1 MVAGHLREKN
11 GYWHM
16 VITYR
21 DEMENRK
28 ERSFTTHLKA
38 KGNRRRAEEMLFE
51 KRRQITADLD
61 MRRNAKGIYVDA
73 YLMHWLERMQPTVSP
88 TTFKAYSLIVRKSIC
103 PYFQKMNLPIC
114 DLAPKHIAAYY
125 DSLLKRGLS
134 TTTVRR
140 HHANLHKALGC
151 AVIDGLLPEN
161 PANRVVPP
169 KVAPYT
175 ASYYSKVEC
184 QQLLAAIQGTDLELP
199 VTLALLLG
207 LRRSEVL
214 GLKWESFDFHCHTVH
229 ISHTVNEITG
239 GIVARDVTKR
249 KSSHRTLPLSPAVE
263 QLLMSRQR
271 ESGYICLNAHN
282 ELLKPSRLTSK
293 FKALLRENNLREI
306 RYHDLRHTCAA
317 LLIAARMPLI
327 DVSRWLGHSS
337 IAITADLYGHLE
349 FISKEQCASI
359 LENSI
364 FTKGNDA
371 NAI

>member
-1 MVAGHLREKN
+1 MVAGHLRAKN

-16 VITYR
+16 IIIYR
-21 DEMENRK
+21 DEMGNRK

-38 KGNRRRAEEMLFE
+38 KGNRRKAEEMLFE
-51 KRRQITADLD
+51 KRSQITAELD
-61 MRRNAKGIYVDA
+61 TRRNAKGIYVDA
-73 YLMHWLERMQPTVSP
+73 YLEHWLGLIQPTVSP
-88 TTFKAYSLIVRKSIC
+88 TTFKAYSPIC

-175 ASYYSKVEC
+175 ASYYSKAEC
-184 QQLLAAIQGTDLELP
+184 QQLLAAVQGTDLELP

-214 GLKWESFDFHCHTVH
+214 GLKWEAIDFHCHTVH

-239 GIVARDVTKR
+239 GIVARNVTKR

-263 QLLMSRQR
+263 QLLMPYRK
-271 ESGYICLNAHN
+271 ESGYVCLNAHN

-293 FKALLRENNLREI
+293 FKSLLRENNLREI

-359 LENSI
+359 LEDTF

>member
-21 DEMENRK
+21 DEMGNRK

-184 QQLLAAIQGTDLELP
+184 QQLLA
-199 VTLALLLG
+199 
-207 LRRSEVL
+207 
-214 GLKWESFDFHCHTVH
+214 
-229 ISHTVNEITG
+229 
-239 GIVARDVTKR
+239 
-249 KSSHRTLPLSPAVE
+249 
-263 QLLMSRQR
+263 
-271 ESGYICLNAHN
+271 
-282 ELLKPSRLTSK
+282 
-293 FKALLRENNLREI
+293 
-306 RYHDLRHTCAA
+306 
-317 LLIAARMPLI
+317 
-327 DVSRWLGHSS
+327 
-337 IAITADLYGHLE
+337 
-349 FISKEQCASI
+349 
-359 LENSI
+359 
-364 FTKGNDA
+364 
-371 NAI
+371 

>member
-1 MVAGHLREKN
+1 MVAGHLRERN

-16 VITYR
+16 VVTYR
-21 DEMENRK
+21 DEMGKRREH
-28 ERSFTTHLKA
+28 SFTTHLKT

-51 KRRQITADLD
+51 KRRQITAELD

-73 YLMHWLERMQPTVSP
+73 YLMHWLDLMQPTVSP
-88 TTFKAYSLIVRKSIC
+88 TTFNAYSLIVRNSIC
-103 PYFQKMNLPIC
+103 PYYQKLNLPIC

-140 HHANLHKALGC
+140 HHANLHKALDC

-161 PANRVVPP
+161 PANRVLPP

-175 ASYYSKVEC
+175 ASYYSKAEC

-214 GLKWESFDFHCHTVH
+214 GLKWEAIDFDCHTVH

-239 GIVARDVTKR
+239 SIVARDVTKR

-263 QLLMSRQR
+263 QLLMSCRR
-271 ESGYICLNAHN
+271 ESGYVCLNAHN

-359 LENSI
+359 LEDTI

>member
-1 MVAGHLREKN
+1 MVAGHLCEKN

-21 DEMENRK
+21 DEMGNLK

-88 TTFKAYSLIVRKSIC
+88 TSFKAYSLIVRKSIC

-175 ASYYSKVEC
+175 ASYYRKAEC
-184 QQLLAAIQGTDLELP
+184 QQLLAAVEGTDLELP

-214 GLKWESFDFHCHTVH
+214 GLKWEAIDFDCHTVH

-249 KSSHRTLPLSPAVE
+249 SPATG
-263 QLLMSRQR
+263 RF
-271 ESGYICLNAHN
+271 
-282 ELLKPSRLTSK
+282 PS
-293 FKALLRENNLREI
+293 
-306 RYHDLRHTCAA
+306 
-317 LLIAARMPLI
+317 PP
-327 DVSRWLGHSS
+327 
-337 IAITADLYGHLE
+337 
-349 FISKEQCASI
+349 
-359 LENSI
+359 
-364 FTKGNDA
+364 
-371 NAI
+371 